1 MSQNQQNQPQ
11 ALTICNPPRRRPQ
24 RQQKCPPQKSR
35 LTDLFDLTLCA
46 KDPEHLTRVSRAKK
60 ERCTVPTNPICVVG
74 NSWMRAEIESNSTKM
89 RKACVEVTQAFRDFS
104 PLLLE
109 AIASLG
115 QKTRFLPYPSYR
127 FVPCRFLGRLRHIVE
142 SIRAAIVPPFLPPIL
157 ISLAD
162 RSTKTHW
169 SIPSKVSQFNQ
180 LISMP

>member
-1 MSQNQQNQPQ
+1 MHCSN
-11 ALTICNPPRRRPQ
+11 
-24 RQQKCPPQKSR
+24 
-35 LTDLFDLTLCA
+35 
-46 KDPEHLTRVSRAKK
+46 
-60 ERCTVPTNPICVVG
+60 NPICAVG

-89 RKACVEVTQAFRDFS
+89 RKACVEVTQAFREFS

-157 ISLAD
+157 ISLTD

-180 LISMP
+180 LISMPQQLVLRHQFISSRWQQQKKMRKEVAIWQLRKRFERRLNV